1 MEQHELKDI
10 IEYNLLY
17 NLVLC
22 VASRCI
28 KDDEL
33 NLGQT
38 LYELDVDEKGAPWL
52 RAEQNDNLVIVLC
65 DIIDI
70 VIKYGNVVALLN
82 WNYQDYIEKKN
93 LLPVRK
99 ILMER
104 EDMLK
109 IRERLRKIY
118 FTRLNPLR
126 YFDDTYIQNPMFR
139 FGRLDIKRLRQVKNI
154 IANNIEKQGYSK
166 TDSEP
171 EKLRHVR
178 KSVKQGINILTL
190 HEDMEII
197 EELEKTLYARLSSPV
212 ELEIWQRCM
221 KRYVQIIDELLKQ
234 PGDTITIYKRPHIW
248 INRI

>member
-1 MEQHELKDI
+1 MAQYELKDI

-118 FTRLNPLR
+118 VTRLNPLR
-126 YFDDTYIQNPMFR
+126 
-139 FGRLDIKRLRQVKNI
+139 
-154 IANNIEKQGYSK
+154 
-166 TDSEP
+166 
-171 EKLRHVR
+171 
-178 KSVKQGINILTL
+178 
-190 HEDMEII
+190 
-197 EELEKTLYARLSSPV
+197 
-212 ELEIWQRCM
+212 
-221 KRYVQIIDELLKQ
+221 
-234 PGDTITIYKRPHIW
+234 
-248 INRI
+248 